1 MGSSLGVP
9 VDRWPAEDAGDH
21 GRDGP
26 EGFVRGRRGAE
37 QARRVDAQVPD
48 RARDRDELGRHGEDL
63 APHVLQR
70 ASCGAGGAPG
80 VADGGAAQP
89 EGEPRADDADHVRDV
104 QRAGDVRG
112 DPGGVVALR
121 ERPHDGHRDGQ
132 RRRRVA
138 HGSDLRGLRVA
149 ARDPSPR
156 PRGRDLTEYMMKIL
170 TERGYSFTTTAERE
184 IVRDVNEKLSYVALD

>member
-48 RARDRDELGRHGEDL
+48 RARDRDELGRYGEDL

-80 VADGGAAQP
+80 ALDRSAA
-89 EGEPRADDADHVRDV
+89 EPRW
-104 QRAGDVRG
+104 
-112 DPGGVVALR
+112 LKI
-121 ERPHDGHRDGQ
+121 ERCVERMIFTRCP
-132 RRRRVA
+132 
-138 HGSDLRGLRVA
+138 L
-149 ARDPSPR
+149 PR
-156 PRGRDLTEYMMKIL
+156 PVT
-170 TERGYSFTTTAERE
+170 
-184 IVRDVNEKLSYVALD
+184 VAGPSK